1 MTKTKTK
8 TTIPRLRHKREVIAR
23 QRNARKWTGK
33 VKAPQRKV

>member
-23 QRNARKWTGK
+23 QRNAVKCAGK